1 MRRKYAGV
9 VLAMA
14 LAATAIGWAESKN
27 VADYPLRL
35 HIYGHNETN
44 FYHNRAMDEA
54 KGEGRANLF
63 ENGEAHGVDFNFECS
78 QKVKGSFGYETY
90 PAKWKKPG
98 KELTVL
104 FPEFGK
110 AGSFF
115 TCNINVDVKDFAYV
129 MHDGRMGQEPVA
141 NFKQWMVNHDYDPE
155 HGKDVPTRT
164 APAAQAGAAAGAAES
179 HQ

>member
-9 VLAMA
+9 VLALA
-14 LAATAIGWAESKN
+14 LTATAVGWAESKN

-35 HIYGHNETN
+35 HIFGRNETN

-63 ENGEAHGVDFNFECS
+63 ENGEARAVDFNFECS
-78 QKVKGSFGYETY
+78 QKIKASFGYETY

-98 KELTVL
+98 RELTVL

-110 AGSFF
+110 AGSYF
-115 TCNINVDVKDFAYV
+115 TCNINVDEKGFAYAV
-129 MHDGRMGQEPVA
+129 HDGRVESLPVA
-141 NFKQWMVNHDYDPE
+141 DYKKWMVNHDYDPE
-155 HGKDVPTRT
+155 HGKDLPTRNPPAGQGN
-164 APAAQAGAAAGAAES
+164 APAGAAQG